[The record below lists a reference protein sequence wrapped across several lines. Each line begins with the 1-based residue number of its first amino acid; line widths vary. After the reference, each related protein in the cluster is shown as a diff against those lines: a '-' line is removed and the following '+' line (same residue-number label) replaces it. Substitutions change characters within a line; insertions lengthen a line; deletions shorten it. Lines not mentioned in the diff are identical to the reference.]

1 MTQQNNKLIPGQ
13 ALIYERSKG
22 VVYARYRDSPYNN
35 IPRWVVGGDP
45 TSVAKANG
53 SLYGEVLWDVYQDIN
68 RIAKSNV
75 TLKKQLNKLL
85 ATYYIVKDEE

>member
-13 ALIYERSKG
+13 TLIYEGSK
-22 VVYARYRDSPYNN
+22 
-35 IPRWVVGGDP
+35 WVVGGDP
-45 TSVAKANG
+45 TAVAKANG
-53 SLYGEVLWDVYQDIN
+53 LLYGEVLWDVYQDIN

-75 TLKKQLNKLL
+75 TLKKQLDKLL

>member
-22 VVYARYRDSPYNN
+22 VVYARYRDAPYND
-35 IPRWVVGGDP
+35 IPRWIVGGDP